1 MAQYRKDT
9 QTIDDSPQRYEMV
22 MLADK
27 WGNQISDNKST
38 GIDAFGRQRVAIPYT
53 LFDSQNRYSINSKF
67 SSFVSSSSG
76 ATGFMGATGA
86 GSSFVSYLTNESAVD
101 LKIGTGSGDYVIRES
116 KNVFPYQPGKSL
128 SIMSTFVMN
137 TQKTNV
143 RQRVGYFGDKNG
155 IYFENDGTGNYFVLR
170 TTSGGITGSTSGTV
184 YNKRVSQ
191 ADWNVDK
198 FDGTDDSLRT
208 LDITKANI
216 FFIDIEWLGVGDVR
230 VGFVVDGIMRVAHIF
245 HNDNVNTT
253 AYMTTACLPIR
264 YEIENT
270 GVSASA
276 STMKQI
282 CSTVLSEGGYE
293 LTGVSYSVAN
303 GVPLYQ
309 TLGNAGDFSP
319 SISLRLNSSYLD
331 QIAVISEIAILMQS
345 NTNMQYKLLLNPTT
359 LTNGGTLTWTNSQ
372 SGKLQYN
379 TDATA
384 FTGGTE
390 LLSGFLTNGQTI
402 TTSNLNIQLG
412 RTVADSTRSISGTSD
427 VITLV
432 VTSFN
437 ANSKVATLLGWSELI

>member
-1 MAQYRKDT
+1 MAQYNKNLQ
-9 QTIDDSPQRYEMV
+9 QTEAIAYEPRYEIV

-27 WGNQISDNKST
+27 YGNLLSDNTSPQS
-38 GIDAFGRQRVAIPYT
+38 DAFGRQRISTPHT
-53 LFDSQNRYSINSKF
+53 LFDSQNRYSLNNKF
-67 SSFVSSSSG
+67 SSYTSG
-76 ATGFMGATGA
+76 AGT
-86 GSSFVSYLTNESAVD
+86 SVSHNINESTVS
-101 LKIGTGSGDYVIRES
+101 LTVGTNANEIVIRET
-116 KNVFPYQPGKSL
+116 KNIFPYQPGKSL
-128 SIMSTFVMN
+128 LVMN
-137 TQKTNV
+137 TFVFNQQKTNL

-155 IYFENDGTGNYFVLR
+155 VYFENDGTGNYIVLR
-170 TTSGGITGSTSGTV
+170 TYTNGSVQET
-184 YNKRVSQ
+184 RVAQ
-191 ADWNVDK
+191 ANWNVDK
-198 FDGTDDSLRT
+198 MDGTGVSKRN
-208 LDITKANI
+208 LDITKSNI
-216 FFIDIEWLGVGDVR
+216 MMCDIEWLGVGDVR
-230 VGFVVDGIMRVAHIF
+230 FGFVVDGFIRICHIF

-253 AYMTTACLPIR
+253 TYMTTACLPIR

-270 GVSASA
+270 AATSSS
-276 STMKQI
+276 STLKQI
-282 CSTVLSEGGYE
+282 CSTVISEGGYD
-293 LTGVSYSVAN
+293 LRGNSYSATN

-359 LTNGGTLTWTNSQ
+359 LTNAGTLTWTNSP
-372 SGKLQYN
+372 SGRVQYN

-412 RTVADSTRSISGTSD
+412 RTVADSTRSISGTTD